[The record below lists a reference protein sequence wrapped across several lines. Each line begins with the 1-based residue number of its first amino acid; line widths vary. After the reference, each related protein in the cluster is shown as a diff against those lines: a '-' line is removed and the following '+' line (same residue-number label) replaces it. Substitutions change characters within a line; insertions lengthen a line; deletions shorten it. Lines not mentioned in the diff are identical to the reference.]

1 MSNGKAVDTVRAA
14 VMALNDGDIDGYL
27 RHFDPSCPRWVPGFK
42 QPLTLTE
49 ISDNFRLLRDAF
61 DGLHL
66 GEDLLFG
73 DDQFACAQW
82 RLRGVHVQDYLGY
95 APKGRTIDTQTC
107 EVYQV
112 SGGLVVTSWVYGDF
126 GELFRQISGEQ

>member
-1 MSNGKAVDTVRAA
+1 MSDSKAVDTVRAA

-27 RHFDPSCPRWVPGFK
+27 RYFDPSCPRWVPGFK
-42 QPLTLTE
+42 QPLTLAE

-66 GEDLLFG
+66 GADLLFG

-82 RLRGVHVQDYLGY
+82 RLRGVHVRGYLGY
-95 APKGRTIDTQTC
+95 PPKGRAIDTQTC

-112 SGGLVVTSWVYGDF
+112 SGGLVITSWVYGDL
-126 GELFRQISGEQ
+126 GELFRQISGER